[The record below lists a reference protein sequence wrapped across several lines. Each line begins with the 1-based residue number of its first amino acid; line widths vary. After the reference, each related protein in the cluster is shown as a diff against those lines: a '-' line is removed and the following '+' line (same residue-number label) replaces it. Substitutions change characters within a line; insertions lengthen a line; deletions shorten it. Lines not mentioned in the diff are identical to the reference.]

1 MKDDLG
7 SNSDAFDVQNDFWT
21 RIIMRKDNNAVIKS
35 KELEKDEQRL
45 LETKA
50 GKTFGIDDKNSE
62 CSTKA
67 MR

>member
-1 MKDDLG
+1 
-7 SNSDAFDVQNDFWT
+7 
-21 RIIMRKDNNAVIKS
+21 MRKDNNAVIKS

-50 GKTFGIDDKNSE
+50 GKTFGIDDKNLE
-62 CSTKA
+62 CSAKA